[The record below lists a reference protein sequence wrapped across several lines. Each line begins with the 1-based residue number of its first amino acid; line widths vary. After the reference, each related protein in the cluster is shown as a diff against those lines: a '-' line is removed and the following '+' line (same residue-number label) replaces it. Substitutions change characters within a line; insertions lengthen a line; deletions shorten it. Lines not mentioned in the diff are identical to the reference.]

1 MYQSFLNTFTQSFG
15 KRGLGKNTFHRKG
28 FSPTL
33 CSPFKVFEEGCG
45 EKTFSKKF
53 LPAINL
59 LSQIPLKREKWNKL
73 FYF

>member
-1 MYQSFLNTFTQSFG
+1 MVILFYLNSIVILFYLTEKTSFCSSF
-15 KRGLGKNTFHRKG
+15 
-28 FSPTL
+28 P
-33 CSPFKVFEEGCG
+33 PPPIPKVFEEGCG

>member
-1 MYQSFLNTFTQSFG
+1 MVILFYLNSIVILFYLTEKTSFCSSF
-15 KRGLGKNTFHRKG
+15 
-28 FSPTL
+28 P
-33 CSPFKVFEEGCG
+33 PPPPIPKVFEEGCG
-45 EKTFSKKF
+45 EKTFFKKF